1 MRFLTPDL
9 ACVEA
14 VELVTDYL
22 EGRLSRRNRRRFETH
37 IAGCPNCRRY
47 LEQIKLAIEAAGRIE
62 PEELEPEVA
71 ADLTDLY
78 RRYMGEDSE

>member
-1 MRFLTPDL
+1 VRFLTPDL

-22 EGRLSRRNRRRFETH
+22 EGRLSRRNRRRFEKH

-78 RRYMGEDSE
+78 RRYMGEDSG

>member
-1 MRFLTPDL
+1 VRFLTPDL

-22 EGRLSRRNRRRFETH
+22 EGRLSRRNRRRFEKH

-47 LEQIKLAIEAAGRIE
+47 FEQIKLAIEAAGRIE
-62 PEELEPEVA
+62 PEELDPEMA
-71 ADLTDLY
+71 ADLTELY
-78 RRYMGEDSE
+78 RRYMGEDSG